1 MDCGEEARPYR
12 RVMSETDSERE
23 PGPGEITDDQLPED
37 VRPGED
43 NPLAE
48 PLDPDDEATKSSEE
62 LGMRDTQDS
71 SEDDG
76 ETSGT
81 SSEESTEDDES

>member
-48 PLDPDDEATKSSEE
+48 PLDPDDEATRSSEE
-62 LGMRDTQDS
+62 LGMRDTQHP
-71 SEDDG
+71 
-76 ETSGT
+76 
-81 SSEESTEDDES
+81 SEESTEDDES

>member
-12 RVMSETDSERE
+12 RLMSETESERE

-37 VRPGED
+37 VRPSED

-48 PLDPDDEATKSSEE
+48 PLDPDDEATRSSEE
-62 LGMRDTQDS
+62 LGMRDTQDPS
-71 SEDDG
+71 V
-76 ETSGT
+76 
-81 SSEESTEDDES
+81 ESTEDDES